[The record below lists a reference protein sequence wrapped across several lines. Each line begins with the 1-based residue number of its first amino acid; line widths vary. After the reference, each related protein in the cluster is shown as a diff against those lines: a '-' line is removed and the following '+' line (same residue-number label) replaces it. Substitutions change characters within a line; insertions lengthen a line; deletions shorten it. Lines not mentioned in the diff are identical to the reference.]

1 MVAIIFTLMSF
12 KFYIF
17 QNLIMS
23 SAKAIV
29 LNDKLYWFLFWKV
42 GRRRDWIYETR
53 TGWKEK
59 FSLEFRLHVEQQL
72 NYGYRRED
80 HQRLAFCLCVWCDNV
95 G

>member
-1 MVAIIFTLMSF
+1 MVAIISTLMSF

-29 LNDKLYWFLFWKV
+29 LNDKLYWFLFWRLV
-42 GRRRDWIYETR
+42 EEEIEYMRHVQV
-53 TGWKEK
+53 EK
-59 FSLEFRLHVEQQL
+59 KSLEFRLDVEQQL

-80 HQRLAFCLCVWCDNV
+80 HQRFAFCLCVWCDNV